1 MIRESRRGSGF
12 PRLNSMLFGTFSRQC
27 EKAKKMAI
35 DFYIFETYII
45 MNFISREDANVHF
58 FVNTF
63 DTEYCWFRSYILY

>member
-1 MIRESRRGSGF
+1 MRKSKENGNRF
-12 PRLNSMLFGTFSRQC
+12 LYL
-27 EKAKKMAI
+27 
-35 DFYIFETYII
+35 ETYII